1 MYSSTDW
8 RTKIYLDPRTVK
20 CQDQSASN
28 IALFNKFLGDPKLAK
43 KGDSKYA
50 QYTLP
55 KLFRIAETY
64 LIAAEAAYR
73 LNDAAKAQQ
82 YLNALRTKRG
92 LLATSKT
99 GESLAKEI
107 RLEWKRE
114 FIGEGMYFLV
124 LKRWGLGF
132 TRNATTQTG
141 AGNIVYSGEPS
152 ANIGKTVEPTFHN
165 NWTFDIPTQEKN
177 MNPNVTQFD

>member
-1 MYSSTDW
+1 MGNPNLRKT
-8 RTKIYLDPRTVK
+8 
-20 CQDQSASN
+20 
-28 IALFNKFLGDPKLAK
+28 
-43 KGDSKYA
+43 GDSRYA
-50 QYTLP
+50 RYNLP

-92 LLATSKT
+92 LLATVET

-114 FIGEGMYFLV
+114 FMGEGMYFRV
-124 LKRWGLGF
+124 LKRWGVGF
-132 TRNATTQTG
+132 ERDAATQTG
-141 AGNIVYSGEPS
+141 AANVVYTGNAA
-152 ANIGKTVEPTFHN
+152 ANIGLKVEPTFHN
-165 NWTFDIPTQEKN
+165 NWTFEIPTQEKS
-177 MNPNVTQFD
+177 MNPNIESFD